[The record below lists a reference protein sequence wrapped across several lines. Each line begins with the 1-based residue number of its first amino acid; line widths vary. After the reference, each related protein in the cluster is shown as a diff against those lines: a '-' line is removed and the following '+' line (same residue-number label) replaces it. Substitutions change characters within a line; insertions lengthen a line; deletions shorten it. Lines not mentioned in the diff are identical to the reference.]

1 MGTMGRYA
9 ARLYI
14 RRQRA
19 IEQNVPFSL
28 PEEAPGQGG
37 SRAGQGPG
45 QGAASA
51 NPLKV
56 RAGQGGQGG
65 QGTRNAIEENT
76 YAHANL
82 SPGRTYHGG
91 GVPTRGPQFHPD
103 HPDYADRASSGAAL
117 GRSGHPAITLTA
129 LTALTAPPLS
139 ADDLARISAAGID
152 VADVLNGCRCRICL
166 VLVSRPSDGAAE
178 YGDGTIEHGWCR
190 RQENIATSNREMYLA
205 RPATP
210 SLRS

>member
-1 MGTMGRYA
+1 MATMGRYA

-14 RRQRA
+14 RRHRA
-19 IEQNVPFSL
+19 IERNVPFSL
-28 PEEAPGQGG
+28 PGEAPGQGG

-51 NPLKV
+51 NPLNVK
-56 RAGQGGQGG
+56 AGQGGQGG

-91 GVPTRGPQFHPD
+91 GVPTRGLQFHPD
-103 HPDYADRASSGAAL
+103 HPDYADRASSGGAS
-117 GRSGHPAITLTA
+117 GRSGHPAITLTG
-129 LTALTAPPLS
+129 LTAPPLS

-152 VADVLNGCRCRICL
+152 VADVLNGRRCRICL
-166 VLVSRPSDGAAE
+166 VVVSRPSHGAVE
-178 YGDGTIEHGWCR
+178 YGDGTIEHGWCY
-190 RQENIATSNREMYLA
+190 RQENIAASYREMYLA
-205 RPATP
+205 RRATP